1 MNAKEIGFDGTIKVN
16 SLTKHKIRSGTSDH
30 VGISISPRNDNM
42 FLWLNE
48 ELYFQNN
55 TGRLFKV
62 EFTEIEIKEKR
73 ESQ

>member
-1 MNAKEIGFDGTIKVN
+1 MKTKEIGFDGTIRMN
-16 SLTKHKIRSGTSDH
+16 SWQKYKIRSGTSDH
-30 VGISISPRNDNM
+30 IGISISPRNDNM
-42 FLWLNE
+42 FLWLDE
-48 ELYFQNN
+48 ELYFQNK

>member
-1 MNAKEIGFDGTIKVN
+1 MSPKEIDFDKNI
-16 SLTKHKIRSGTSDH
+16 SYPFIRVGSEQD

-42 FLWLNE
+42 FLWLGE

-62 EFTEIEIKEKR
+62 EFKEIEVKEKR
-73 ESQ
+73 N